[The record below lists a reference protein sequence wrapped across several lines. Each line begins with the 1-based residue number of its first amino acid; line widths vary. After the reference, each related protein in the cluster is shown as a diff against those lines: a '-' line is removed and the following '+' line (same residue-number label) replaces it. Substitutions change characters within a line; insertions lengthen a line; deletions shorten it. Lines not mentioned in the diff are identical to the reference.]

1 MPQYAKRMDHRQ
13 INRRQLENLTKA
25 GAFDGLLPNRAQVLA
40 AVDLMLSFAN
50 RAAEERE
57 SQQASLF
64 QDASGESQEPAP
76 HLPEAAVWTETEK
89 LGQEFDAVG
98 FYLSAHPLDAYRA
111 VLERANIIA
120 YAELKQR
127 LGRGGN
133 QFKLA
138 GTVLSKRERN
148 SARGNRYAFVQLSDP
163 SGMYEVTAFSEVL
176 ASERE
181 LLEPG
186 RSVALTVEAR
196 ADGDQP
202 RLTVQKIVAIENLQ
216 AASGG
221 DIRIFLND
229 DGPLSGTSGMAAAE
243 AARLPMVSD
252 FSCAEISWPSTH
264 TCWWSVPG

>member
-1 MPQYAKRMDHRQ
+1 
-13 INRRQLENLTKA
+13 
-25 GAFDGLLPNRAQVLA
+25 
-40 AVDLMLSFAN
+40 MLSFAN

-229 DGPLSGTSGMAAAE
+229 DGPLSGIKALLDQHPGGQTTVQLLLRIDRRRE
-243 AARLPMVSD
+243 VELTLPGRYQMSPEVRGALKSITGVID
-252 FSCAEISWPSTH
+252 VHEL
-264 TCWWSVPG
+264 